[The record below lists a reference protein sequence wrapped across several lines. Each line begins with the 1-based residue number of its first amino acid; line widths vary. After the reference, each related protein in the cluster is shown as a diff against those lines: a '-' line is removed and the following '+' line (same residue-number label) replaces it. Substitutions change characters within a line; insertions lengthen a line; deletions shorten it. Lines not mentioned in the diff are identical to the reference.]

1 MVVSKAYERAGVSL
15 QAGYESVARIKKHV
29 QSTAR
34 RGVMGSVGGFGGLFD
49 LASLEYSEP
58 ILVAGTDGVGTKIM
72 LAFLVDQHDT
82 IGIDA
87 VAMCVN
93 DVVVQG
99 AEPLFF
105 LDYLA
110 CGSNDPARI
119 EAIVA
124 GVAEG
129 CRQAGCAL
137 IGGETAEMPGLY
149 GADEYDLAGFAV
161 GVCEKDKL
169 IDGSQIEAGD
179 LLLGLP
185 SSGLHS
191 NGYSLVRKILIE
203 EAQID
208 LHAYSPDLNCT
219 WAEELLRPTR
229 IYVQQL
235 LPLVK
240 KGLVKGLAH
249 ITGGGFVEN
258 LPRMLPD
265 GLGAVVQLG
274 SWKVQPI
281 FTVLQDLGN
290 LAEQEMYNIF
300 NMGIGMALT
309 VSPGNL
315 DEVLEHFRLIDE
327 EVYQIGQ
334 VQVGAGVQIND

>member
-1 MVVSKAYERAGVSL
+1 MSNAYQRAGVSL

-34 RGVMGSVGGFGGLFD
+34 PGVLGSLGGFGGLFD
-49 LASLEYSEP
+49 LSDLGYVNP
-58 ILVAGTDGVGTKIM
+58 VLVSGTDGVGTKIM
-72 LAFLVDQHDT
+72 LAFLADKHDT

-110 CGSNDPARI
+110 CGQNDPPRI
-119 EAIVA
+119 EAIVS

-149 GADEYDLAGFAV
+149 KPNEYDLAGFAV
-161 GVCEKDKL
+161 GVCEKDQL
-169 IDGSQIEAGD
+169 IDGSTVEAGD
-179 LLLGLP
+179 VLIGLA

-191 NGYSLVRKILIE
+191 NGFSLVRKILLE

-208 LHAYSPDLNCT
+208 LHSYSEELGCT
-219 WAEELLRPTR
+219 WAEELLRPTK

-235 LPLVK
+235 LPLIRMGK
-240 KGLVKGLAH
+240 IKGLAH

-258 LPRMLPD
+258 LPRMLPE
-265 GLGAVVQLG
+265 GLGAQINLG
-274 SWKVQPI
+274 SWEPQAI
-281 FTVLQDLGN
+281 FSL
-290 LAEQEMYNIF
+290 LAQMGKITQTEMYNIF
-300 NMGIGMALT
+300 NMGIGMVLA
-309 VSPGNL
+309 VSPSEVETVMKHFRGL
-315 DEVLEHFRLIDE
+315 DEAIYE
-327 EVYQIGQ
+327 IGQ
-334 VQVGAGVQIND
+334 VVVGTGVEFNG

>member
-1 MVVSKAYERAGVSL
+1 MSNAYERAGVSL
-15 QAGYESVARIKKHV
+15 QAGYESVARIKNHV
-29 QSTAR
+29 QSTTR
-34 RGVMGSVGGFGGLFD
+34 PGVLGSLGGFGGLFD
-49 LASLEYSEP
+49 LSELGYASP

-72 LAFLVDQHDT
+72 LAFLADKHDT

-110 CGSNDPARI
+110 CGQNNPSRI
-119 EAIVA
+119 EAIVS

-149 GADEYDLAGFAV
+149 KPDEYDLAGFAV
-161 GVCEKDKL
+161 GACEKEEL
-169 IDGSQIEAGD
+169 IDGRSIEAGD
-179 LLLGLP
+179 VLLGLA

-191 NGYSLVRKILIE
+191 NGFSLVRKILLE
-203 EAQID
+203 EAKID
-208 LHAYSPDLNCT
+208 LHAYSSDLGCT
-219 WAEELLRPTR
+219 WAEELLHPTK

-235 LPLVK
+235 LPLIK
-240 KGLVKGLAH
+240 AGKIKGLAH

-258 LPRMLPD
+258 IPRMLPD
-265 GLGAVVQLG
+265 GLGARLNLG
-274 SWKVQPI
+274 SWEPQTI
-281 FTVLQDLGN
+281 FSL
-290 LAEQEMYNIF
+290 LASMGKIPEVEMYNIF
-300 NMGIGMALT
+300 NMGIGMVLA
-309 VSPGNL
+309 VSPS
-315 DEVLEHFRLIDE
+315 EVEAVLEHFRGLDE
-327 EVYQIGQ
+327 AVHQIGQ
-334 VQVGAGVQIND
+334 VVVGTGVEFHG